1 MGLLHSIT
9 LLLGLKG
16 WHIRRLVLEERAL
29 AVEFRD
35 TAGRPVC
42 PRCGSRR
49 LYRHGRARR
58 RRVLHT
64 WVRRIKVFLILDR
77 HRWRCRQC
85 GYCFTPG
92 NELVRP
98 HARLTRQAEQEA
110 LWCTRGKSF
119 SQAGSE
125 LGLSYSRLRR
135 IQERRAA
142 DHIAG
147 LLLEEGDIH
156 LGIDEHSF
164 RHQDMVYTVTDV
176 KGKRMIGILE
186 NDRIATLRAFLREV
200 PQERVKE
207 VCIDMKASLMK
218 LVHEVFPLARLVLDP
233 FHVIADA
240 NRRVDEARRIEQEV
254 RQKKE
259 SIPKWPLLKGSEK
272 LTFRQR
278 EKRDRILARYP
289 ALSDFYWAK
298 EKLREMYRL
307 ETGEQAARLLD
318 LIIFN
323 LRAADDGELIRWS
336 NTLKRWKEPILGHF
350 ISRTTNA
357 YTEGC
362 HTKIKMLKRTSYG
375 LRNVEVYRRKM
386 LLAFTPP
393 PASFHTL

>member
-1 MGLLHSIT
+1 MGWVHGIT

-16 WHIRRLVLEERAL
+16 WKIHRLVLEERAL
-29 AVEFRD
+29 VVEFRD
-35 TAGRPVC
+35 APGKPAC
-42 PRCGSRR
+42 PRCGARR
-49 LYRHGRARR
+49 LYRHGKARR

-85 GYCFTPG
+85 GCCFTPG
-92 NELVRP
+92 HDLVRP
-98 HARLTRQAEQEA
+98 HARLTRQAEEEA
-110 LWCTRGKSF
+110 LWCTQGRSY

-125 LGLSYSRLRR
+125 LGLSYGRLRR
-135 IQERRAA
+135 IQERQAA
-142 DHIAG
+142 DHIESV
-147 LLLEEGDIH
+147 LSEDGDIH

-176 KGKRMIGILE
+176 RNKRMIGILP
-186 NDRIATLRAFLREV
+186 NDRIATLKAFLRAV
-200 PQERVKE
+200 PQDRVKE

-218 LVHEVFPLARLVLDP
+218 LVQEMFPLAKLVLDP

-240 NRRVDEARRIEQEV
+240 NRRMDEARRIEQDV
-254 RQKKE
+254 RSHKV
-259 SIPKWPLLKGSEK
+259 SIPKWPFLIGSEK
-272 LTFRQR
+272 LTQRQK
-278 EKRDRILARYP
+278 EKRDRLLVSYP
-289 ALSDFYWAK
+289 ALSGFYWAK

-307 ETGEQAARLLD
+307 ETGEQAARMLD

-323 LRAADDGELIRWS
+323 LRAEDDGELIRWS
-336 NTLKRWKEPILGHF
+336 NTLKRWKDPILNHF

-362 HTKIKMLKRTSYG
+362 HTKIKLLKRTSYG

-386 LLAFTPP
+386 LLAFTPS